1 MLSPPLASLL
11 WTIPVVV
18 LIEIGAVFMGL
29 GAVVPRVSFI
39 GTDFARKVRSQGI
52 NGTMNL
58 LFAPFLHFLD
68 EEV

>member
-11 WTIPVVV
+11 WTIPIVV
-18 LIEIGAVFMGL
+18 LIEIGTIFTGL

-39 GTDFARKVRSQGI
+39 ATDFARKVRSHGV
-52 NGTMNL
+52 NGSMNL